1 MTGINGLK
9 ISGEL
14 CLVRLYEDSRGSGLL
29 PAFCSLLAGSQIN
42 MLFLSTES
50 DAGGTRIF
58 VDGRPMAGTTGL
70 KLTIPNHNS
79 PVTLVVGNSVYAR
92 QSWNG
97 DMFGLA
103 IYTHALTP
111 AVVAKHFSQW
121 KKARD
126 FSMAVSAAPE
136 MLYLFDDVPRP
147 KPFNRMGDSLERLE
161 QLRKS
166 MVSDVAH
173 ELRTPLTNLRGY
185 LEGLSDGVIP
195 PDKATFEMLQQ
206 ENLRLVN
213 LVEDLGQLARADAA
227 RAYLDRRPVDL
238 TGCINEMLNLYR
250 MNIDD
255 KQIRVSTRFADAAS
269 TVAADRDKLLQAVRN
284 LIDNCLK
291 YTPQGGAVTITSTR
305 TAGGVR
311 VDFVNDGPGIPTT
324 ELPYVFERFY
334 RAEYSRSRDAGG
346 AGIGLAIVKQ
356 LIEAHGGRVG
366 AESTPGET
374 RIWFELPA

>member
-1 MTGINGLK
+1 MKLRLHWKLMLVTTVPVIALITGIIWLAFDQLAADYFMVLMDKYMVSPTDTHRAFLTAVHRYLLWASLIALGLAFLLSYLLTRRVLRPLVQMSDASRQ
-9 ISGEL
+9 IAAGNFTARVEAIRGDEIGEL
-14 CLVRLYEDSRGSGLL
+14 GE
-29 PAFCSLLAGSQIN
+29 A
-42 MLFLSTES
+42 
-50 DAGGTRIF
+50 
-58 VDGRPMAGTTGL
+58 
-70 KLTIPNHNS
+70 
-79 PVTLVVGNSVYAR
+79 
-92 QSWNG
+92 
-97 DMFGLA
+97 
-103 IYTHALTP
+103 
-111 AVVAKHFSQW
+111 
-121 KKARD
+121 
-126 FSMAVSAAPE
+126 
-136 MLYLFDDVPRP
+136 
-147 KPFNRMGDSLERLE
+147 FNRMSDSLERLE

-213 LVEDLGQLARADAA
+213 LVDDLGQLARADAA
-227 RAYLDRRPVDL
+227 RAFLDRRPVDL
-238 TGCINEMLNLYR
+238 TDCIEEMLNLYR
-250 MNIDD
+250 MNVDD
-255 KQIRVSTRFADAAS
+255 KQIRLSTRFADDAS
-269 TVAADRDKLLQAVRN
+269 TVPADRDKLLQAMRN

-291 YTPQGGAVTITSTR
+291 YTPLGGRVTITTAR

-311 VDFVNDGPGIPTT
+311 VDFVNDGPGIPPA

>member
-1 MTGINGLK
+1 MKVRLHWKLVLVTTVPVIALITGIIWLAFDQLAADYFMVLMDKYMVSPTDTHRAFLTAVHRYLLWASLVALGLAFLLSYLLTRRVLRPLVQMSDASRQ
-9 ISGEL
+9 IAAGNFTARVEAIRGDEIGEL
-14 CLVRLYEDSRGSGLL
+14 GE
-29 PAFCSLLAGSQIN
+29 A
-42 MLFLSTES
+42 
-50 DAGGTRIF
+50 
-58 VDGRPMAGTTGL
+58 
-70 KLTIPNHNS
+70 
-79 PVTLVVGNSVYAR
+79 
-92 QSWNG
+92 
-97 DMFGLA
+97 
-103 IYTHALTP
+103 
-111 AVVAKHFSQW
+111 
-121 KKARD
+121 
-126 FSMAVSAAPE
+126 
-136 MLYLFDDVPRP
+136 
-147 KPFNRMGDSLERLE
+147 FNRMSDSLERLE

-213 LVEDLGQLARADAA
+213 LVDDLGQLARADAA
-227 RAYLDRRPVDL
+227 RAFLDRRPVDL
-238 TGCINEMLNLYR
+238 TDCIEEMLNLYR
-250 MNIDD
+250 MNVDD
-255 KQIRVSTRFADAAS
+255 KQIRLSTQFADDAS
-269 TVAADRDKLLQAVRN
+269 TVPADRDKLLQAMRN

-291 YTPQGGAVTITSTR
+291 YTPPGGRVTITTAR

-311 VDFVNDGPGIPTT
+311 VDFVNDGPGIPPA